1 MSKEAAARKAM
12 RGYALLDTPTPSLAP
27 DESPMI
33 TWGEVLS
40 TPVRIV
46 DDESIGAYVE
56 QPFKVPTL
64 PPREQRLHRLAAD
77 AGKRL
82 RQRTP
87 QSASPRGAARVRPSS
102 GAASGVSPLLA
113 ASPKLSEA
121 GRKLAKTIATKL
133 TPGLNGGL
141 NSELRA
147 SYGVSARATPRPS
160 PRPSPRTTPGAKGT
174 PRIGS
179 ASGSVPG
186 SAAAPKRKREH
197 TPTQRRAKLDGP
209 QPVPSGSV
217 TDGLLNI

>member
-1 MSKEAAARKAM
+1 MLCGCLRARV
-12 RGYALLDTPTPSLAP
+12 RHQ
-27 DESPMI
+27 
-33 TWGEVLS
+33 VLS

-147 SYGVSARATPRPS
+147 
-160 PRPSPRTTPGAKGT
+160 
-174 PRIGS
+174 
-179 ASGSVPG
+179 
-186 SAAAPKRKREH
+186 
-197 TPTQRRAKLDGP
+197 
-209 QPVPSGSV
+209 
-217 TDGLLNI
+217 